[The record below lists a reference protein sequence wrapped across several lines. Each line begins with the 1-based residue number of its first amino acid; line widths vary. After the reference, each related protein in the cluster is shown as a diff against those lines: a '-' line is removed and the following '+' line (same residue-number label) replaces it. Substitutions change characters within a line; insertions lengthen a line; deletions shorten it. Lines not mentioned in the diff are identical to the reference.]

1 MNKTCQLLPVLF
13 AEMFTKPTYHQF
25 KKLQKWTN
33 FLWPSRFNSFHA
45 KCDSTQC
52 SFEDKPKDFK
62 PKSSFY
68 PLSLSLTHIISD
80 RSKVLQVCFVPSERN
95 HDIWTR
101 LFLKFWNP
109 TLRPNKT
116 VLKHGKNHFDIIHSE
131 FKWMDLWSNW
141 TEFWTLFSIISIF
154 SKPL

>member
-1 MNKTCQLLPVLF
+1 MSIIARFVCRNVYKANISSVQKT
-13 AEMFTKPTYHQF
+13 TKMD
-25 KKLQKWTN
+25 K

-80 RSKVLQVCFVPSERN
+80 SSKVLQVCFVPSERN
-95 HDIWTR
+95 HDIWTC

-116 VLKHGKNHFDIIHSE
+116 VLKHEKNHFDIIHSE
-131 FKWMDLWSNW
+131 FKWMALWSNS
-141 TEFWTLFSIISIF
+141 TEFWR
-154 SKPL
+154 